1 MNCSLKD
8 NNNVLATESRNNS
21 GGLRWRSDETSDEED
36 EPKLGMEGMTNFG
49 SIPVKG
55 RRRRRFAAR

>member
-36 EPKLGMEGMTNFG
+36 ELKLGMEVTNF
-49 SIPVKG
+49 SSMPVKG

>member
-1 MNCSLKD
+1 MVKCSLRD
-8 NNNVLATESRNNS
+8 NKNVLATESRNNN

-36 EPKLGMEGMTNFG
+36 EPKLSMEPTSSG
-49 SIPVKG
+49 SMPVKG